1 MEKTEFENLMRYK
14 LAVGMAKSMLEKDII
29 SNEEYLKIE
38 QKMAEKYR
46 INLTSIYRDLSQK

>member
-1 MEKTEFENLMRYK
+1 MERCDFDNLMRYK
-14 LAVGMAKSMLEKDII
+14 IAVGMAKSMLEKGII

>member
-1 MEKTEFENLMRYK
+1 MEQCEFDNLMRYK
-14 LAVGMAKSMLEKDII
+14 IAVGMAKSMLEKGMI

>member
-1 MEKTEFENLMRYK
+1 
-14 LAVGMAKSMLEKDII
+14 MAKFMLEKGII